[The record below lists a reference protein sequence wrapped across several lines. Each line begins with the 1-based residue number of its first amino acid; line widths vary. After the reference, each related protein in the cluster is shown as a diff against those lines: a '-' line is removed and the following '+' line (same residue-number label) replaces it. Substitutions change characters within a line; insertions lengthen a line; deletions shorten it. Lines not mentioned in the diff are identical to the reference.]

1 MKRWVAI
8 ILLLITTFFWGI
20 TFTVVKE
27 AIRQVDVYV
36 FLSQRF
42 MVAFFILGILSLSQ
56 KKAFDFQALER
67 GAILG
72 LFLFGGYA
80 FQTVAEFPEFSIRS

>member
-8 ILLLITTFFWGI
+8 ILLLVTTFFWGI

-27 AIRQVDVYV
+27 AIRLVDVFV

-42 MVAFFILGILSLSQ
+42 WVAFFILGLISLTQKELSARKL
-56 KKAFDFQALER
+56 
-67 GAILG
+67 
-72 LFLFGGYA
+72 
-80 FQTVAEFPEFSIRS
+80 